1 MSQLNQMPLTHS
13 ISVIWDT
20 RREISVQQL
29 LLESGEEHLGGSCAW
44 CHQNLPYLDHLP
56 SLFCHLIGRSPNSS
70 KYLHALRYLQA
81 LHLSGLFFFSLC
93 AGNSP
98 SRLACPPLLPGP
110 ISSLPSTALPPR
122 RLTPPLPFGYQLG
135 SANGTCW
142 QEIRGW
148 EKG

>member
-1 MSQLNQMPLTHS
+1 MSQLNQMPATHS

-44 CHQNLPYLDHLP
+44 CHQNRPYLDHLP

-70 KYLHALRYLQA
+70 KYLHSFQYLQA
-81 LHLSGLFFFSLC
+81 LHLSWLFFFSLC

-98 SRLACPPLLPGP
+98 SCLGMPPSPARSHFFPSQSRSAPQEADPTLALWLPVG
-110 ISSLPSTALPPR
+110 
-122 RLTPPLPFGYQLG
+122 FCQ
-135 SANGTCW
+135 
-142 QEIRGW
+142 W
-148 EKG
+148 EVLARD